1 MSDQHEEIQSL
12 LPEYALGI
20 VPDEQSAAI
29 EEHLATCRECAAILE
44 EYREVERGLLQ
55 LSEPVEPPKRIRARL
70 IEATASKP
78 ESTSWFDRLLPQ
90 VRSRIAVS
98 AILVLLVI
106 SNLLLLNQTL
116 SLQDQIERLSEK
128 QQTSEVALAIA
139 NYPNAQIAGIEGEGV
154 GGTFVYDPGLRFA
167 AAYVWGLSELTSEET
182 YQAWLI
188 SADGSRTDAG
198 LVQADPD
205 SRFVMIIVQSPS
217 PFSEFVGFGMT
228 IEPAG
233 GSEAPTG
240 EKVLGVEF

>member
-1 MSDQHEEIQSL
+1 MNEQHEEIQSL

-20 VPDEQSAAI
+20 VPNELGDQI
-29 EEHLATCRECAAILE
+29 EEHLATCSECRFLLD

-55 LSEPVEPPKRIRARL
+55 LSEPVEPPPRIRAGL
-70 IEATASKP
+70 IAATASTP
-78 ESTSWFDRLLPQ
+78 EPAGWLDRILQHP
-90 VRSRIAVS
+90 RSRIAAS
-98 AILVLLVI
+98 AILALLVI

-116 SLQDQIERLSEK
+116 SLEDQIERLSEK

-139 NYPNAQIAGIEGEGV
+139 NYPNVQIAGVEGDGV
-154 GGTFVYDPGLRFA
+154 GGTFVYDQDLRFA
-167 AAYVWGLSELTSEET
+167 AAYVWGLTVLPADKT

-188 SADGSRTDAG
+188 SPDGSRTDAG

-205 SRFVMIIVQSPS
+205 SRFVTIIVQSPS

>member
-1 MSDQHEEIQSL
+1 MSDHEEIQSL

-20 VPDEQSAAI
+20 VPDEQRAVI
-29 EEHLATCRECAAILE
+29 EGHLTTCRECGAILD

-55 LSEPVEPPKRIRARL
+55 LCEAVQPPPGIRARL
-70 IEATASKP
+70 IAATASEP
-78 ESTSWFDRLLPQ
+78 EPASWFERLLQ
-90 VRSRIAVS
+90 RGRSRIAVS
-98 AILVLLVI
+98 ALLALLVI
-106 SNLLLLNQTL
+106 SNLFLLNQTL
-116 SLQDQIERLSEK
+116 SLQDRIERLSEK

-154 GGTFVYDPGLRFA
+154 GGTFVYDPDLRFA
-167 AAYVWGLSELTSEET
+167 AAYAWGLRELPSDKT

-205 SRFVMIIVQSPS
+205 SRFVTFIVQSPS
-217 PFSEFVGFGMT
+217 PFSEFAGFGMT

-233 GSEAPTG
+233 GSQAPTG